1 MQRVALSA
9 MLACGLAL
17 ELASLPALA
26 SNGQGKA
33 LSEDKVAD
41 VCKLSALLKKM
52 SLEAKKL
59 GSVATLATGFE
70 ASAAEEDMHVMR
82 ERWEARTATK
92 TRAEEGRPRN
102 ETKQGR

>member
-17 ELASLPALA
+17 ALASLPALA

-59 GSVATLATGFE
+59 GVWRHWPR
-70 ASAAEEDMHVMR
+70 ASR
-82 ERWEARTATK
+82 QARRRK
-92 TRAEEGRPRN
+92 TC
-102 ETKQGR
+102 T